1 MLYQFLLTFV
11 DTFGFLNV
19 FKYITF
25 RTGLSL
31 FTSLAIVLIIGGP
44 FIKYFSN
51 QKILNPIR
59 DDGPEEHI
67 VKKIGTPT
75 MGGVIIL
82 IGLLV
87 SVLFWG
93 DLTNIN
99 ILFCIY
105 IAISFGV
112 LGAFDDFKKI
122 KHSNSSGVS
131 SKFKIISQIILAIIG
146 VCFFVY
152 YVDNQN
158 ITNLYFPFFKN
169 LIINL
174 GWFFIP
180 FAVFVLI
187 GSSNAVNLTDGLDG
201 LATVPV
207 ILVAGCF
214 AFISYV
220 TGNIVFSDYLQIP
233 YIEGTG
239 EISIFCGAI
248 IGSCLGFLWFNAP
261 PAKIFMGDTGSLSLG
276 GSLGAVGIIT
286 KHEIVLAITG
296 GLFVLEAVS
305 VMVQVISFKL
315 TGKRIFRMAPIHHH
329 FEKKGWPEST
339 VVIRFW
345 IISIILAMIGLAT
358 LKLR

>member
-1 MLYQFLLTFV
+1 MLYQFILNYV
-11 DTFGFLNV
+11 DIFGFLNV

-25 RTGLSL
+25 RAGLSF
-31 FTSLAIVLIIGGP
+31 FTSLIIVLLVGGP
-44 FIKYFSN
+44 FINFFSN
-51 QKILNPIR
+51 KKILNPIR
-59 DDGPEEHI
+59 DDGPKDHI

-82 IGLLV
+82 LGLLV
-87 SVLFWG
+87 SVMFWA
-93 DLTNIN
+93 DLSNIS

-105 IAISFGV
+105 ITVSYGL
-112 LGAFDDFKKI
+112 LGLLDDYKKI
-122 KHSNSSGVS
+122 KYNNSSGIS
-131 SKFKIISQIILAIIG
+131 SKFKIISQIFLAVFGIS
-146 VCFFVY
+146 FFVY
-152 YVDNQN
+152 LTDYQN

-169 LIINL
+169 LVINL

-180 FAVFVLI
+180 FSVFVII
-187 GSSNAVNLTDGLDG
+187 GASNAVNLTDGLDG

-220 TGNIVFSDYLQIP
+220 TGNIVFSEYLQIP

-239 EISIFCGAI
+239 EVSIFCGAI

-261 PAKIFMGDTGSLSLG
+261 PAKIFMGDTGSLALG

-305 VMVQVISFKL
+305 VMIQVISFKL

-329 FEKKGWPEST
+329 FEKKGWAEST

>member
-1 MLYQFLLTFV
+1 MLYQFLLNFV
-11 DTFGFLNV
+11 DTFTFLNV

-31 FTSLAIVLIIGGP
+31 FTSLIIVLIIGGP
-44 FIKYFSN
+44 FINFFSN
-51 QKILNPIR
+51 KKILNPIR
-59 DDGPEEHI
+59 DDGPEDHI
-67 VKKIGTPT
+67 IKKIGTPT

-82 IGLLV
+82 FGLLV

-93 DLTNIN
+93 DLSNISV
-99 ILFCIY
+99 LFCIY
-105 IAISFGV
+105 IAISFGL
-112 LGAFDDFKKI
+112 LGALDDYKKI
-122 KHSNSSGVS
+122 KYNNSSGIS
-131 SKFKIISQIILAIIG
+131 SKFKILSQILLAVLG
-146 VCFFVY
+146 VSFFVY
-152 YVDNQN
+152 FVDYQE

-180 FAVFVLI
+180 FSVFVII

-239 EISIFCGAI
+239 EVSIFCGAI

-261 PAKIFMGDTGSLSLG
+261 PAKIFMGDTGSLALG
-276 GSLGAVGIIT
+276 GSLGVVGIIT

-329 FEKKGWPEST
+329 FEKKGWAEST